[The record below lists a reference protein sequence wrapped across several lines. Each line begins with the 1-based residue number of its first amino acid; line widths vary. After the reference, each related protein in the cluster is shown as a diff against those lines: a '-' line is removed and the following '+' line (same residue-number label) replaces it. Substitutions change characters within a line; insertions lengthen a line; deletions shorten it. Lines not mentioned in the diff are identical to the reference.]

1 MAHGHHPV
9 FAAWYRWFGG
19 LADRGGFADHRRR
32 LLVEARGVVVEI
44 GAGTGLNFRHYPAGV
59 EVVAT
64 EPDPHMLKG
73 ARRAA
78 RKARATLSLR
88 QAPAEALPLP
98 TGSADT
104 VVSTLVLCS
113 VPDQAA
119 ALAEAVRVLK
129 PGGRLLLL
137 EHVRASD
144 PGLAGEQDRRERTQ
158 VRFAGGCH
166 PNRDTLAAVVAA
178 GFEAGAVEPVT
189 LPGMRLTRPGIA
201 GVARKPVG

>member
-1 MAHGHHPV
+1 MARGHPI
-9 FAAWYRWFGG
+9 FAAYYRLLGG
-19 LADRGGFADHRRR
+19 IADRGGFADHRRR
-32 LLVEARGVVVEI
+32 LLAQARGVVVEI
-44 GAGTGLNFRHYPAGV
+44 GAGTGLNVPYYPAGV

-64 EPDPHMLKG
+64 EPDPHMRRG

-78 RKARATLSLR
+78 ARATATLSLR
-88 QAPAEALPLP
+88 EAPAESLPLP

-119 ALAEAVRVLK
+119 VLAEVGRVLK

-137 EHVRASD
+137 EHVRSGD
-144 PGLAGEQDRRERTQ
+144 PALAREQDRRERTQ

-166 PNRDTLAAVVAA
+166 PNRDTLAAVAAA
-178 GFEAGAVEPVT
+178 GFDTGEVAPVV

>member
-1 MAHGHHPV
+1 MASGHPV
-9 FAAWYRWFGG
+9 YATLYRWFGG
-19 LADRGGFADHRRR
+19 LADRAGFADQRRR
-32 LLVEARGVVVEI
+32 LLAEARGTVVEI
-44 GAGTGLNFRHYPAGV
+44 GAGTGLNFAHYPAGV

-78 RKARATLSLR
+78 GKARIRLTLR
-88 QAPAEALPLP
+88 QAPVESLPLP
-98 TGSADT
+98 GGTADT

-119 ALAEAVRVLK
+119 ALAEIDRVLK

-137 EHVRASD
+137 EHVRADD
-144 PGLAGEQDRRERTQ
+144 PALAREQDRRERTQ

-178 GFEAGAVEPVT
+178 GFDAGAVRPVT
-189 LPGMRLTRPGIA
+189 LPGMRITRPGIA
-201 GVARKPVG
+201 GVARKPV

>member
-1 MAHGHHPV
+1 MTHGHPI
-9 FAAWYRWFGG
+9 FATWYRWFGG

-32 LLVEARGVVVEI
+32 LLAEARGVVVEI
-44 GAGTGLNFRHYPAGV
+44 GAGTGLNFPWYPAGV

-73 ARRAA
+73 ARKAA
-78 RKARATLSLR
+78 GKATATLSLQR
-88 QAPAEALPLP
+88 AAAESLPLP
-98 TGSADT
+98 GGSVDT

-119 ALAEAVRVLK
+119 ALAEVNRVLK

-137 EHVRASD
+137 EHVRARD
-144 PGLAGEQDRRERTQ
+144 PALARDQDRRERCQ
-158 VRFAGGCH
+158 ARFAGGCH

-178 GFEAGAVEPVT
+178 GFETGAVEPVT
-189 LPGMRLTRPGIA
+189 LPGMRITRPGIA

>member
-1 MAHGHHPV
+1 MADGHPI
-9 FAAWYRWFGG
+9 FAAYYRMFGG
-19 LADRGGFADHRRR
+19 LADRGGFAEHRRR
-32 LLVEARGVVVEI
+32 LLAEARGLVVEI
-44 GAGTGLNFRHYPAGV
+44 GAGTGLNFPWYPAGV

-64 EPDPHMLKG
+64 EPDRHMLRGAGKA
-73 ARRAA
+73 ARRASA
-78 RKARATLSLR
+78 RLSLR
-88 QAPAEALPLP
+88 QAPAESLPLP
-98 TGSADT
+98 AGSADT

-119 ALAEAVRVLK
+119 VLAEATRVLK

-137 EHVRASD
+137 EHVRSGD
-144 PGLAGEQDRRERTQ
+144 PALAGEQDRRERTH

-166 PNRDTLAAVVAA
+166 PNRDTLAAVAAA
-178 GFEAGAVEPVT
+178 GIEPGGVEPVT

>member
-1 MAHGHHPV
+1 MAHGHPI
-9 FAAWYRWFGG
+9 FATLYRFIGG
-19 LADRGGFADHRRR
+19 LTDRAGFADHRRH
-32 LLVEARGVVVEI
+32 LLAEARGVVVEI
-44 GAGTGLNFRHYPAGV
+44 GAGTGLNFPWYPAGV

-64 EPDPHMLKG
+64 EPDPYMLKG

-78 RKARATLSLR
+78 RKAKATLSLR
-88 QAPAEALPLP
+88 QAPAEALPLA

-113 VPDQAA
+113 VPDQAT
-119 ALAEAVRVLK
+119 ALAEAARVLK
-129 PGGRLLLL
+129 PGGRLLLV
-137 EHVRASD
+137 EHVRSSD
-144 PGLAGEQDRRERTQ
+144 PALAAEQDRRERAQ

-178 GFEAGAVEPVT
+178 GFDTGTVEPVT

>member
-1 MAHGHHPV
+1 MAHGHPI
-9 FAAWYRWFGG
+9 FAAYYRLFGG

-32 LLVEARGVVVEI
+32 LLAEARGVVVEI
-44 GAGTGLNFRHYPAGV
+44 GAGTGLNFPWYPAGV

-64 EPDPHMLKG
+64 EPDPHMLRG
-73 ARRAA
+73 ARKAA
-78 RKARATLSLR
+78 RKAEAKLSLR
-88 QAPAEALPLP
+88 QAPAESLPVP
-98 TGSADT
+98 GGSADT

-119 ALAEAVRVLK
+119 VLAEVRRVLR

-137 EHVRASD
+137 EHVRSGD
-144 PGLAGEQDRRERTQ
+144 PALAGEQDRRERTQ

-166 PNRDTLAAVVAA
+166 PNRDTLAAVAAA
-178 GFEAGAVEPVT
+178 GFETGAVEPVT